1 MHLKNYAPMKRYLLI
16 AVLNLIP
23 CLQGHAGTLAVSVND
38 AGGKVLADVAVYLQ
52 PQGSLPMMPADNLQ
66 IEQKNKEF
74 LPFVNVV
81 QTGTS
86 VYFPNRD
93 GIGHHVYSFSQTKNF
108 QLPLSEQESTDSVLF
123 DKPGVVTVGCNIHDW
138 MVTYIYVVDTPFYA
152 VTSTDGTARIN
163 DIPAGNYTLHIWHP
177 GRKSEN
183 AVEQPISISDTDT
196 IQLTFSLDLKPEYFW
211 KPARPPEQEENQ
223 Y

>member
-1 MHLKNYAPMKRYLLI
+1 MKRYLLI
-16 AVLNLIP
+16 TISSLVL
-23 CLQGHAGTLAVSVND
+23 CLQAQAGTLAVSVSD
-38 AGGKVLADVAVYLQ
+38 SGGKLLADVAVYIE
-52 PQGSLPMMPADNLQ
+52 PQSPLAIEPADTVQ
-66 IEQKNKEF
+66 IEQKNKAF

-93 GIGHHVYSFSQTKNF
+93 GIGHHVYSFSPTKNF
-108 QLPLSEQESTDSVLF
+108 QLPLSEQETTDSVLF

-152 VTSTDGTARIN
+152 VTDSTGVVTISQ
-163 DIPAGNYTLHIWHP
+163 IPDGNYTLRIWHP
-177 GRKSEN
+177 GSKSGS
-183 AVEQPISISDTDT
+183 AMQKPISINDTGTLELD
-196 IQLTFSLDLKPEYFW
+196 FSLDLKPEYFW
-211 KPARPPEQEENQ
+211 KPAPPPEQEESQ